1 MLVVNDVA
9 SVSKTLYKYFKSK
22 NYKVAFYQPATNAQY
37 SNKLVLT
44 FLRLLLPISLLLK
57 GRKDK
62 SFYIHY
68 ATFAGYLLRTR
79 KQLVVH
85 CHGTDI
91 RENLSNKYR
100 NLTLSALQRANL
112 IFYSTPDLAE
122 YVPNELKSK
131 SYFIPNPVDVDL
143 FKPAKKE
150 HEGINIFVLSKL
162 DKTKGADKFLPLV
175 EQLAKE
181 KKVSRIFVMKHGNAL
196 PNKLP
201 CHEKIQYLDRLTKS
215 EMISLMQQQ
224 DIAIGQ
230 MQLGAI
236 GMTELE
242 ALACGVPTI
251 AFFKYNGIY
260 EQPCP
265 ILNAETTTEA
275 YSQMKLLLDNTEL
288 RQQTSKQSREWVCE
302 NHSIEIVG
310 SKIENIF
317 EKYKIEF

>member
-1 MLVVNDVA
+1 MLFVNEVA
-9 SVSKTLYKYFKSK
+9 RVTSSMFNYFKLT
-22 NYKVAFYQPATNAQY
+22 NHKVSFYQPATNAQY

-44 FLRLLLPISLLLK
+44 FLRLLLPISLLIK
-57 GRKDK
+57 GRKEQ

-100 NLTLSALQRANL
+100 NLTLSALHRANL

-122 YVPNELKSK
+122 YVPKELKSK

-143 FKPAKKE
+143 FKPAKKQ

-242 ALACGVPTI
+242 ALSCGIPTI
-251 AFFKYNGIY
+251 AFFKYNEIY
-260 EQPCP
+260 EQSCP
-265 ILNAETTTEA
+265 ILNAESTAEA
-275 YSQMKLLLDNTEL
+275 FSQAKLLIDDINL
-288 RQQTSKQSREWVCE
+288 REQAARESRDWICK
-302 NHSIEIVG
+302 NHALEVVG
-310 SKIENIF
+310 AKVESIF
-317 EKYKIEF
+317 EKYEIKF